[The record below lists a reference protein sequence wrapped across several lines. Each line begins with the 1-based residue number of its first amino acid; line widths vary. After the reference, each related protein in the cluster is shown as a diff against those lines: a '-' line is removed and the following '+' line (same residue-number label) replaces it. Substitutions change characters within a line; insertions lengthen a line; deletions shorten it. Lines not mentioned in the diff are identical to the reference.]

1 MRIIHGTSYTIDER
15 KKYKPLIFHN
25 IIDSINR
32 MVNAMKKFNLK
43 FVHNYNE
50 DNYML
55 ILDCHK
61 SLIESKFDWR
71 QSLENY
77 SSIIKAIWDDPS
89 IIRVYQRRNEFYLI
103 DSIELYIL
111 VLKKKIKFSYLI
123 LLKKKILIVLLQ
135 I

>member
-43 FVHNYNE
+43 FVHDYNE

-61 SLIESKFDWR
+61 SLIESKFDWK
-71 QSLENY
+71 QSLEKY
-77 SSIIKAIWDDPS
+77 SSVIKAIWDDPS

-103 DSIELYIL
+103 DSIEL
-111 VLKKKIKFSYLI
+111 
-123 LLKKKILIVLLQ
+123 
-135 I
+135 